1 MDLKFHRKSKKNV
14 LAGGHK
20 KFEFRRHT
28 EMYLVALKAQDE
40 GKIKM
45 PPDQVSFFICLT
57 ISQ

>member
-14 LAGGHK
+14 LAAGHK
-20 KFEFRRHT
+20 KFECRRHT

-40 GKIKM
+40 GKIEM
-45 PPDQVSFFICLT
+45 PPNLVNFFICLT